1 VSHYKSNLRDIEFDL
16 FDVLR
21 LGDLLEAGRFGDLD
35 SQTARTI
42 LVEVARLAE
51 GPVAESFAQSDREPV
66 RFDGTNH
73 RVEVPDPLRKSIL
86 ARREAGWWR
95 LGLPEE
101 LGGVPA
107 PMPLVWAVREM
118 LCAANPV
125 TQFFELGIQMG
136 EVLFE
141 VGTPTQRRWAGEALE
156 RGWAGTMVL
165 TEPDAGSDVGA
176 GITKA
181 VPQKDGTWHI
191 EGVKR
196 FISGADVGDV
206 SENVFHLV
214 LARPVG
220 AEPGSKGLSLFFVPK
235 FHFNSDTME
244 LGDRNGVMVT
254 GVEHK
259 MGIRSSPTCEVTFG
273 AHGIPAVGWLVGDVH
288 DGINQMFKAIEGA
301 RMMVGT
307 KAAGTLSTAY
317 LNSLDYATHRVQGSD
332 LAALVDKSAPRVAII
347 RHPEVRRS
355 LLIQKAYAEGLRSL
369 YLFTAAHQGDVPQ
382 LAKLVS
388 GADSELSARVNDF
401 LLPIVKGVGSE
412 RAYDTLKLSLQTL
425 GGSGFLEDYPHE
437 QYIRDTMIDTLYEGA
452 TAIQAQDFFFRKI
465 IRDRSRALDHVLE
478 LVDTFVDASDHGG
491 ALGVERG
498 LLAEA
503 LGNVRAMVVTLT
515 EYRSAADVEPA
526 QMYKVGLGSVRLLYS
541 VGDLLVA
548 WRLLE
553 RAAVALQALSGDPN
567 KDSFYHGKIMVAS
580 FFAKSV
586 LPELSSAREI
596 LSSLSVDVM
605 ELDEAAF

>member
-1 VSHYKSNLRDIEFDL
+1 
-16 FDVLR
+16 
-21 LGDLLEAGRFGDLD
+21 
-35 SQTARTI
+35 
-42 LVEVARLAE
+42 
-51 GPVAESFAQSDREPV
+51 
-66 RFDGTNH
+66 
-73 RVEVPDPLRKSIL
+73 
-86 ARREAGWWR
+86 
-95 LGLPEE
+95 
-101 LGGVPA
+101 
-107 PMPLVWAVREM
+107 MPLVWAVREM
-118 LCAANPV
+118 LSAANPAA
-125 TQFFELGIQMG
+125 QFFELGVQMS

-141 VGTPTQRRWAGEALE
+141 VGTQTQRRWAGEALE

-181 VPQKDGTWHI
+181 TPQADGTWHI

-206 SENVFHLV
+206 AENVFHLV

-220 AEPGSKGLSLFFVPK
+220 AAPGSKGLSLFFVPK
-235 FHFNSDTME
+235 FHFQPETME

-273 AHGIPAVGWLVGDVH
+273 AHGIPAVGWLVGGVH

-332 LAALVDKSAPRVAII
+332 LALVDKSTSRVTIV

-355 LLIQKAYAEGLRSL
+355 LLTQKAYAEGLRSL
-369 YLFTAAHQGDVPQ
+369 YLFTAAHQGNVPQ

-388 GADSELSARVNDF
+388 GADPELSARVNDF

-425 GGSGFLEDYPHE
+425 GGSGFLQDYPHE
-437 QYIRDTMIDTLYEGA
+437 QYIRDTMIDTLYEGT

-465 IRDRSRALDHVLE
+465 IRDRSRALEHVLG
-478 LVDTFVDASDHGG
+478 LVDTFVDAGDHDG
-491 ALGVERG
+491 ALGIERG

-503 LGNVRAMVVTLT
+503 LGNVRDMVDTLT

-526 QMYKVGLGSVRLLYS
+526 QIYKVGLGSVRLLYA
-541 VGDLLVA
+541 VGDLLIA

-553 RAAVALQALSGDPN
+553 RASVALQALSGDPS

-586 LPELSSAREI
+586 LPELSSTREI
-596 LSSLSVDVM
+596 LSSLSADVM